1 MESIKDIKNRDDLRD
16 NESAGNYSKDDPR
29 LEKVRKY
36 ILNYVEI
43 ISFSDTKVIIK
54 CPNNTLCING
64 NNLIIS
70 KLLKDE
76 LLIKGKIINIEFR

>member
-1 MESIKDIKNRDDLRD
+1 MLREYVYDDKFQIWII
-16 NESAGNYSKDDPR
+16 NNTIN
-29 LEKVRKY
+29 
-36 ILNYVEI
+36 ILNYIEI

-76 LLIKGKIINIEFR
+76 LLIKGKITNIEFR

>member
-1 MESIKDIKNRDDLRD
+1 MLREYIYDDKFQIWII
-16 NESAGNYSKDDPR
+16 NNNIN
-29 LEKVRKY
+29 
-36 ILNYVEI
+36 ILNYIEI

-54 CPNNTLCING
+54 CPSNTLCING